1 MNEPIFPPA
10 TKLANR
16 RFPRRDLYALIKDD
30 RVVWDQTL
38 PGFGLRF
45 HPSGR
50 RTWLVFTRI
59 KGVVSKIHLGNA
71 AVVTEA
77 EARGKAQ
84 LLILEAKVRLDPLA
98 RKKQA
103 RATPQFH
110 EFCATYWKR
119 RSVKWKPLTIRA
131 NNVYR
136 DSQLLPTFGKLFLDQ
151 IDEEAVLNWFVKYTE
166 TSPGGA
172 NRALAMMSH
181 MFRKAEDWGVLPPH
195 SNPCPAIK
203 HNPGRI
209 YNRYLSEAELK
220 RVGATLGRLE
230 EDHPFHVGAV
240 RMFLYTGCRRNEVM
254 SLRWENVVGRYMH
267 LYDSKNGAR
276 QIDLAEAAQETLRRL
291 PRLPGNPWV
300 FPARSRQHGNAKS
313 VINFWRKKVLAPNR
327 IPPLRLHDIRHTFA
341 SQAALE
347 NENTPT
353 IAKLLGHSR
362 VRTSA
367 RYMHLGD
374 KPAIEAAEVVSAFL
388 AAALAGKPVPFA
400 NADMP
405 FTR

>member
-1 MNEPIFPPA
+1 MNEPIFPPV

-119 RSVKWKPLTIRA
+119 QSVKCVNRRAKLTPDR
-131 NNVYR
+131 R
-136 DSQLLPTFGKLFLDQ
+136 PTLTPFG
-151 IDEEAVLNWFVKYTE
+151 
-166 TSPGGA
+166 
-172 NRALAMMSH
+172 
-181 MFRKAEDWGVLPPH
+181 GVR
-195 SNPCPAIK
+195 
-203 HNPGRI
+203 G
-209 YNRYLSEAELK
+209 
-220 RVGATLGRLE
+220 V
-230 EDHPFHVGAV
+230 
-240 RMFLYTGCRRNEVM
+240 
-254 SLRWENVVGRYMH
+254 
-267 LYDSKNGAR
+267 
-276 QIDLAEAAQETLRRL
+276 
-291 PRLPGNPWV
+291 
-300 FPARSRQHGNAKS
+300 ARSSIGGTRG
-313 VINFWRKKVLAPNR
+313 
-327 IPPLRLHDIRHTFA
+327 RHRA
-341 SQAALE
+341 
-347 NENTPT
+347 
-353 IAKLLGHSR
+353 
-362 VRTSA
+362 
-367 RYMHLGD
+367 
-374 KPAIEAAEVVSAFL
+374 
-388 AAALAGKPVPFA
+388 
-400 NADMP
+400 
-405 FTR
+405 